1 MNAGL
6 LKEPLED
13 VKCLSLEHIS
23 HIETFIKEKRSLC
36 KYLVLFHDTRLNG
49 SPSNDSRFMNN

>member
-13 VKCLSLEHIS
+13 VKCLSLEHKV
-23 HIETFIKEKRSLC
+23 ETFIKEKRSLC

-49 SPSNDSRFMNN
+49 SSSNDSRFMNN